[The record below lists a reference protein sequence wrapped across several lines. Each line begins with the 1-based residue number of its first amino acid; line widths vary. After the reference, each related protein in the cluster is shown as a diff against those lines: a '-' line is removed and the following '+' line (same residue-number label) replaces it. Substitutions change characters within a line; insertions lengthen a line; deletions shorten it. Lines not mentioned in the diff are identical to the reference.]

1 MKRKIIHTILATI
14 CSLVAFSSH
23 AEFRY
28 GPIAGLTVS
37 NLSFSQ
43 DDILSPEPTMGF
55 SAGIFGEKMFP
66 GLGFGV
72 DIALT
77 YEQRG
82 STLDLGKWP
91 IWNSQG
97 YTGNSRLYLH
107 YLSIPVHLRFK
118 YTRLNG
124 FEDYVAPFV
133 YAGPSINFLLAH
145 NGLDCMDYNAAE
157 IGIDVGIGAEIFH
170 HWHISASY
178 NIGVTNALNAKILTD
193 YGATNH
199 TWSVRV
205 AYLF

>member
-1 MKRKIIHTILATI
+1 MKRKIIHTIVATL
-14 CSLVAFSSH
+14 CSLIALSSH

-28 GPIAGLTVS
+28 GPIAGLTVN

-43 DDILSPEPTMGF
+43 DDILSPQSTIGF

-66 GLGFGV
+66 GIGFGL
-72 DIALT
+72 DIALA

-82 STLDLGKWP
+82 ATLDLGKWK
-91 IWNSQG
+91 IWDTQG

-145 NGLDCMDYNAAE
+145 NSINCLSYNTAE
-157 IGIDVGIGAEIFH
+157 IGIDVGIGAEIFRR
-170 HWHISASY
+170 WQVSASY
-178 NIGVTNALNAKILTD
+178 NFGVTNAFNAKILTD
-193 YGATNH
+193 YGATNR

>member
-1 MKRKIIHTILATI
+1 MKRKIILSVIVAV
-14 CSLVAFSSH
+14 CSLCAVTSY

-28 GPIAGLTVS
+28 GPTAGMTVS

-43 DDILSPEPTMGF
+43 DNILTPQSTVGF

-66 GLGFGV
+66 GIGFGV
-72 DIALT
+72 DIALA

-82 STLDLGKWP
+82 ATLDLGRWKL
-91 IWNSQG
+91 WNSQG
-97 YTGNSRLYLH
+97 YTGDSRLYLH

-118 YTRLNG
+118 YTKLNG
-124 FEDYVAPFV
+124 LEDYVAPFI

-145 NGLDCMDYNAAE
+145 NGIDCLDYNTAE
-157 IGIDVGIGAEIFH
+157 IGIDIGIGAEIFRN
-170 HWHISASY
+170 WHISASY
-178 NIGVTNALNAKILTD
+178 NFGVTDALGAKVLTD
-193 YGATNH
+193 YNATNQ